1 MENDAHHQPYRVS
14 PVVHNDYMI
23 NMTSF
28 YLIRHAHAD
37 YLQNEQRPLSE
48 KGQADAERVAGLLGS
63 YAITQIYSSPYQRA
77 VQTVSPLA
85 KKLNLEI
92 VIEPDLRERCLA
104 QGVVDGDFITMV
116 QQTWEAP
123 FFAFQGGESNLAAQE
138 RGVGVI
144 HRLSACHPN
153 GRLVLSTHGNLMCLI
168 LQFFFK
174 HINFEF
180 WKSLS
185 MPDIYTFSQENKEN
199 NLTRLWQS

>member
-1 MENDAHHQPYRVS
+1 
-14 PVVHNDYMI
+14 
-23 NMTSF
+23 
-28 YLIRHAHAD
+28 
-37 YLQNEQRPLSE
+37 
-48 KGQADAERVAGLLGS
+48 
-63 YAITQIYSSPYQRA
+63 
-77 VQTVSPLA
+77 
-85 KKLNLEI
+85 
-92 VIEPDLRERCLA
+92 
-104 QGVVDGDFITMV
+104 
-116 QQTWEAP
+116 
-123 FFAFQGGESNLAAQE
+123 
-138 RGVGVI
+138 VI